1 MASKV
6 VQHRG
11 GNTPQHSTF
20 TGAQREITVDT
31 TKKTLVVHDGV
42 TPGGTPLAKES
53 DLNNTISTV
62 NTINTNLSN
71 KLDKSGGALTGPV
84 TGLTENYIT
93 ISGSNVDLNLGNAFK
108 KTITGT
114 TAFTVSNVPPAGRLA
129 SFVLE
134 VVNGGNYVI
143 GWFNGIQWSGGALQ
157 PLTVNGKDILTFYT
171 VDGGITWIGSAFAKD
186 VK

>member
-53 DLNNTISTV
+53 DLNGLLSKNGGVMTGVI
-62 NTINTNLSN
+62 IN
-71 KLDKSGGALTGPV
+71 
-84 TGLTENYIT
+84 LTENVVI
-93 ISGSNVDLNLGNAFK
+93 LGNSSNLDLLTGTYFK
-108 KTITGT
+108 KTINNT
-114 TAFTVSNVPPAGRLA
+114 TAFTVSNVPSSGKLC
-129 SFVLE
+129 SIVIELT
-134 VVNGGNYVI
+134 NGGSSVI
-143 GWFNGIQWSGGALQ
+143 GWPSSTKWPSGIIPTFA
-157 PLTVNGKDILTFYT
+157 TNGKDIVILHT
-171 VDGGITWIGSAFAKD
+171 VDGGSTWIASVHKD
-186 VK
+186 VR